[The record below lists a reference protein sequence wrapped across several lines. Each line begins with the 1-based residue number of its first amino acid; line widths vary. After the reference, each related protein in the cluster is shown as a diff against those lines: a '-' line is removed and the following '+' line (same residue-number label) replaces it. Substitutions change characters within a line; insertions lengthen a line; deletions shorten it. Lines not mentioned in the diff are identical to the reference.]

1 MKMGVI
7 DERSHWTVVGKKV
20 IQNGFPVMSPES
32 LRVTEE
38 MAYLV
43 ADSFDNVLLLG
54 RASSG
59 AFLMNE
65 ILQHTYDVI
74 EERL

>member
-1 MKMGVI
+1 MGVI
-7 DERSHWTVVGKKV
+7 DEEAHWTVVGKKV
-20 IQNGFPVMSPES
+20 IQNGFPVMSPECV
-32 LRVTEE
+32 RVTEE
-38 MAYLV
+38 MGHCV

-65 ILQHTYDVI
+65 ILRNTYAVI
-74 EERL
+74 EDRL